1 MADSISLDQMPVGS
15 TFRLFAR
22 LVADDGTTMTI
33 DLLQPDGSIHGDI
46 DITKASGAVSGA
58 LAVALADTLVE
69 PVAIAMEVGD
79 VVQNS
84 STGETLVVRAI
95 GLGPDGTL
103 WSSASSGSPT
113 YQGTGWTRVGDATI
127 T

>member
-1 MADSISLDQMPVGS
+1 MADSISLVNLPVLS

-22 LVADDGTTMTI
+22 LVADTGTTMTI
-33 DLLQPDGSIHGDI
+33 ELLQPDGTVHGDI
-46 DITKASGAVSGA
+46 DITKATGAIAGT
-58 LAVALADTLVE
+58 LTVALADTLVE

-84 STGETLVVRAI
+84 STGETLVVRAV

-103 WSSASSGSPT
+103 WSSSSNGNPT
-113 YQGTGWTRVGDATI
+113 YQGTGWARVGDATI